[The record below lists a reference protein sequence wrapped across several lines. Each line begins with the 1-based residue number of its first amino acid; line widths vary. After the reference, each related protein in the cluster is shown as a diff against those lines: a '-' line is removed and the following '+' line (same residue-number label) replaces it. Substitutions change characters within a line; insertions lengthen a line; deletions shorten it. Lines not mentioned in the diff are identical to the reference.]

1 MTTTSEEM
9 AARQQEVMRALN
21 AAIAQTQEEIR
32 YLETLLALKREIER
46 LRSGESEASTVTAE
60 EGGE

>member
-46 LRSGESEASTVTAE
+46 LRSGETAAATTTE
-60 EGGE
+60 EGSE